1 MNSIKLNGS
10 NELDA
15 LRQSQRPDVT
25 REVDELKKDGQIAPE
40 KSVGDSISLSD
51 RAATINKLVDAASQL
66 PDIRADK
73 VAQFQAEINAGTYN
87 PPADKIADAILKSG
101 SEDKQ
106 VQ

>member
-40 KSVGDSISLSD
+40 KPAADTVSLSD
-51 RAATINKLVDAASQL
+51 RAATINKLVDAATQL
-66 PDIRADK
+66 PDVRAEK

-87 PPADKIADAILKSG
+87 PSADKIADALLKSG